1 MVLVYREWT
10 PEEIRRRNAK
20 LVYIERPHDTPKVEQ
35 SVSRDHVLV
44 DPTYCS
50 RTQVS
55 GGLNRNFSH

>member
-1 MVLVYREWT
+1 MYHEWS

-20 LVYIERPHDTPKVEQ
+20 LFRIEQPRDKPKEQ
-35 SVSRDHVLV
+35 SVSRDTDHVTMSY
-44 DPTYCS
+44 PTYCS